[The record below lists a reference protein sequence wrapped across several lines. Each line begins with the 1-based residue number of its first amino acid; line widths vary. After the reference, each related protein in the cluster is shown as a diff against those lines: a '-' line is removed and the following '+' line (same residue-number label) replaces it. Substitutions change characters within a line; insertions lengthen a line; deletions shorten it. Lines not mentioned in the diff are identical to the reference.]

1 MSDKNEIDTLLVHF
15 LQGQLNREEREKVKA
30 WITGE
35 EDHERYFQEFCRV
48 HVHLQWMVRENAIK
62 GDLPMFRQRL
72 ARRRRIGRYASVA
85 AGIVLL
91 LGVGLGLRQVVPA
104 WMPDDGYA
112 ESVVHPGKAQ
122 AMLYLSSGVMVPI
135 DSSGKKL
142 TEFDGTAIEVHENGS
157 MSYKASSREG
167 DGAKEGMNHPV
178 VRRKGESRLTLAD
191 GTKVWLNSESELSY
205 PCKFTGKERVVHLK
219 GEAYF
224 EVAPN
229 KACPFIVKANEA
241 DIKVYGT
248 QFNVNT
254 RREGIVETVLVE
266 GTVGMKGRGKE
277 QVLKPNQKAE
287 YHVGDGEIR
296 VETVDVLPY
305 IAWRDGNFV
314 FENESLASIMDKL
327 SLWYDLKVFYKRED
341 AKEVRLSGIMER
353 YRDVNELL
361 RFFEKSSDLKF
372 SVRETTVFVE

>member
-1 MSDKNEIDTLLVHF
+1 MSDKNEIDALLVRF
-15 LQGQLNREEREKVKA
+15 LQGQLNREESENVKA

-62 GDLPMFRQRL
+62 SDLPMFRQRL
-72 ARRRRIGRYASVA
+72 TRRRRIRWYSGVA
-85 AGIVLL
+85 AGIVLM

-104 WMPDDGYA
+104 WMPDKEYA
-112 ESVVHPGKAQ
+112 ESVVHPGEAQ
-122 AMLYLSSGVMVPI
+122 AMLYLSSGMMVPI
-135 DSSGKKL
+135 DSSGKRL
-142 TEFDGTAIEVHENGS
+142 TEFDGTAIEVHTDGS
-157 MSYKASSREG
+157 MSYKASSRER
-167 DGAKEGMNHPV
+167 DGKNEGMNHLV
-178 VRRKGESRLTLAD
+178 VPRKGEFRLTLAD

-205 PCKFTGKERVVHLK
+205 PFKFAGKERVVHLK

-229 KACPFIVKANEA
+229 KVCPFIVKANGA

-254 RREGIVETVLVE
+254 RHDGIVETVLVE

-287 YHVGDGEIR
+287 CCVGDGEIR

-314 FENESLASIMDKL
+314 FKNESLESIMEKL
-327 SLWYDLKVFYKRED
+327 SLWYDLEVFYKREAVKD
-341 AKEVRLSGIMER
+341 VRLSGIMER

-361 RFFEKSSDLKF
+361 RFFEKSSDLRF
-372 SVRETTVFVE
+372 SVKENTVFVE